1 MRVIQVVPSLA
12 AESSGPSYSV
22 PGLCKGLKSVG
33 VDVELHVPS
42 PVLNPENHTFKIV
55 QYPRKTFFHLRGA
68 EWSPKMKRGLFR
80 ECRNADIIHTNAL
93 WMIPNVYAAK
103 AVKGTQCKLVTA
115 PRGSLAPWALGFNK
129 IKKCILGRLLGQ
141 YSALSATN
149 MWHATCE
156 KEYEEIRMAGYQ
168 QPVAIVPIGMDVPD
182 VVSHVKETE
191 ERIRKV
197 VFFGRLHKVKAIDN
211 LELAW
216 AQIADRFRGWELVIA
231 GPDGGVRNEM
241 EALVDKERIPRV
253 SFVGEINGD
262 LKYKFLGSADV
273 YVLPSRT
280 ENFGVTVAEA
290 LACGTP
296 VIASQGTPWKGLEAE
311 RAGRWVPIGV
321 ESLVM
326 ALHEIMSLDDLGRRQ
341 MGERGRQW
349 IVRDFSWTG
358 IGTKMKVAYE
368 WLLGK
373 GDKPEWVKLD

>member
-211 LELAW
+211 LVLAW

-241 EALVDKERIPRV
+241 EALVDEERIPRV

-262 LKYKFLGSADV
+262 LKYKFLESADV

-296 VIASQGTPWKGLEAE
+296 VIASQGTPWKGLETE